1 MSRLAADYWRL
12 LNSVEDYLC
21 YGERTPRGDPES
33 IELAEAVAARRE
45 QSGAARPGAG
55 SSGDATGGRR
65 EAGAARDTA
74 VQREDRAAGA
84 GASLST
90 ADGGADWD
98 ANDDEL
104 AVRRRRLA
112 MLEERVRGCT
122 RCPLHEGRM
131 NAVPGQG
138 VLDPFVMV
146 IGEGPGAD
154 EDRRGLPF
162 VGRAGQYLDKWL
174 EAIDLD
180 RKTNVYIGNVVKC
193 RPPDNRDPRPHESEA
208 CLPYLREQIEL
219 IRPRTILTVGRVAS
233 SILIGTSAGITRL
246 RGRTYY
252 YEGTPLIPTFH
263 PSAVLRN
270 QDLRRAVWDDL
281 KRLRAL
287 LQSLADGER
296 SAGGTAPGAPARTGD
311 GDRA

>member
-1 MSRLAADYWRL
+1 MSRRAARYWRL
-12 LNSVEDYLC
+12 LNHVDDYLR
-21 YGERTPRGDPES
+21 YGERTPHAEPGS
-33 IELAEAVAARRE
+33 IELAEDVQETREPARAGGSIERVPAAR
-45 QSGAARPGAG
+45 
-55 SSGDATGGRR
+55 
-65 EAGAARDTA
+65 ARDGG
-74 VQREDRAAGA
+74 DRD
-84 GASLST
+84 
-90 ADGGADWD
+90 ADADWD
-98 ANDDEL
+98 TSDDEL

-138 VLDPFVMV
+138 VLDPQVMI
-146 IGEGPGAD
+146 IGEGPGAE

-174 EAIDLD
+174 EAIELD
-180 RKTNVYIGNVVKC
+180 RTKNVYIGNVVKC
-193 RPPDNRDPRPHESEA
+193 RPPENRDPRPHESEA

-219 IRPRTILTVGRVAS
+219 IRPRVILTVGRVAS

-270 QDLRRAVWDDL
+270 QDLRRPVWDDL

-287 LQSLADGER
+287 LQSLAGQEQ
-296 SAGGTAPGAPARTGD
+296 SGPGAPGAAGGD
-311 GDRA
+311 GRA